1 MLSTIYSLFVLSVLA
16 PACVTAANDWSVPCV
31 SGSCSW
37 DTGDGKT
44 TAYSSMAIGGTNNLL
59 SDITPAA
66 GWNIQGCDPN
76 WANGT
81 HTFQMTCSGA
91 SNQTRYCGHVY
102 QGGAANTIVR
112 LPENCGKGPFAR
124 IVSASNKTTIARGVT
139 NSTANA
145 TIAGTPFVTLDYNF
159 AQIPTSRG
167 KASFAVTSTNL
178 QGQPGVTKRDLDA
191 LRGRGRAG
199 EFHRRRFASLT
210 RSQIRYVLIGDA
222 ISQDLTV
229 SQVGSS
235 VNNAVSAVTSAAG
248 SAASAIGNAVS
259 SANTIN
265 QSLNSGQLTPVSFS
279 QDVTLF
285 DQSISCSSGGVSGS
299 AELKIDVNGKADA
312 TVAFGVTVVG
322 TIVPPQISD
331 FSVNA
336 NLGGSTSATFN
347 VDATADGAFDTGAV
361 SLFKSGLPGLSIPSV
376 ITLGPEFS
384 INGQVTIDLKAE
396 AKLAIEA
403 AWDFPSLNLVFP
415 EEKGASTGSA
425 TVAGT
430 NNPLQLSADPSVD
443 VSGTVT
449 AHIIPRIDFGV
460 DLFSGTG
467 QASVFIDADVS
478 ASLNLDVTAQA
489 TVDNNSTD
497 TSSTDSATSTTAAAT
512 NTTDTATSTTAVVTN
527 TTDTAASTTDPATST
542 TAAATNTTD
551 TAASTTDTATSTT
564 DTATSTTDTAASTTD
579 TATSTTDTAASI
591 TDTAASTTD
600 TAASTTDT
608 AASITDTATSI
619 DTAASTTDTPTSTID
634 TSTSDTAASTTDT
647 ATSTTDAADAA
658 AATDDTATATD
669 AADAAV
675 ATDDTATTTDI
686 ADAAAA
692 TDDPTDDPAADDPTG
707 DPATDDPSSDPATDD
722 PATDDSATDDFATDD
737 PATDDSST
745 DDPATDDPATDDSA
759 TGDPATDDPATD
771 DPATDDSSTDDSS
784 TDDSSTD
791 DSSTDDSSTDDS
803 STDDSSTDDS
813 STDDSATD
821 DSTDTTLGFRVRSRP
836 VLGGRDTSG
845 SLNGCVTLNGAIS
858 INGGLQGSLAPFFN
872 TQQETFPIFSN
883 DVQLFQ
889 KCLNGPPAGGSDG
902 ASGRRRVR
910 RRSIMRRTD
919 TSGLQCPTNGVVS
932 ALTSL
937 I

>member
-1 MLSTIYSLFVLSVLA
+1 MLSTIYSLFVLSALA
-16 PACVTAANDWSVPCV
+16 PAWVTAANDWSVPCV

-91 SNQTRYCGHVY
+91 SNQTMYCGHVY

-124 IVSASNKTTIARGVT
+124 IVFASNKTTIARGVT

-145 TIAGTPFVTLDYNF
+145 TIAGTHFVTLDYNF

-178 QGQPGVTKRDLDA
+178 QGQPGLTKRDLDA

-210 RSQIRYVLIGDA
+210 
-222 ISQDLTV
+222 
-229 SQVGSS
+229 
-235 VNNAVSAVTSAAG
+235 VNNAVSAVPSAAG
-248 SAASAIGNAVS
+248 

-265 QSLNSGQLTPVSFS
+265 QSLNSGKFTPVSFS

-285 DQSISCSSGGVSGS
+285 DQSISCSSGDVSGS
-299 AELKIDVNGKADA
+299 ASLKIDVNGTAQA
-312 TVAFGVTVVG
+312 TVEFGVTVVG

-336 NLGGSTSATFN
+336 SLGGSTSATFN
-347 VDATADGAFDTGAV
+347 VDATADGVFDTGSV
-361 SLFKSGLPGLSIPSV
+361 SLFKSGLPGLSIPNV
-376 ITLGPEFS
+376 ITLGPQFS

-415 EEKGASTGSA
+415 QEKGASTGSA
-425 TVAGT
+425 TVGET

-449 AHIIPRIDFGV
+449 AHIIPRVDFGV

-489 TVDNNSTD
+489 TVDNNSVE
-497 TSSTDSATSTTAAAT
+497 TSSTDSATSPTAA
-512 NTTDTATSTTAVVTN
+512 V
-527 TTDTAASTTDPATST
+527 
-542 TAAATNTTD
+542 TNTTD

-564 DTATSTTDTAASTTD
+564 DTATSTTDTPASTTD
-579 TATSTTDTAASI
+579 TATSTTDTAAS
-591 TDTAASTTD
+591 
-600 TAASTTDT
+600 
-608 AASITDTATSI
+608 
-619 DTAASTTDTPTSTID
+619 
-634 TSTSDTAASTTDT
+634 TTDT
-647 ATSTTDAADAA
+647 ATSTTDTVDAA
-658 AATDDTATATD
+658 S
-669 AADAAV
+669 

-692 TDDPTDDPAADDPTG
+692 TDDTATTTDIADAAA
-707 DPATDDPSSDPATDD
+707 ATDDTATTADTAD
-722 PATDDSATDDFATDD
+722 AAAATDDSATDD
-737 PATDDSST
+737 
-745 DDPATDDPATDDSA
+745 
-759 TGDPATDDPATD
+759 
-771 DPATDDSSTDDSS
+771 
-784 TDDSSTD
+784 
-791 DSSTDDSSTDDS
+791 
-803 STDDSSTDDS
+803 
-813 STDDSATD
+813 
-821 DSTDTTLGFRVRSRP
+821 TTLSFRVRSQP

-845 SLNGCVTLNGAIS
+845 SLSGCVTLNGAIS

-872 TQQETFPIFSN
+872 TQQVTFPIFSG
-883 DVQLFQ
+883 DAPPLQ

-902 ASGRRRVR
+902 APGRRRVR
-910 RRSIMRRTD
+910 RRSIMRRAGD